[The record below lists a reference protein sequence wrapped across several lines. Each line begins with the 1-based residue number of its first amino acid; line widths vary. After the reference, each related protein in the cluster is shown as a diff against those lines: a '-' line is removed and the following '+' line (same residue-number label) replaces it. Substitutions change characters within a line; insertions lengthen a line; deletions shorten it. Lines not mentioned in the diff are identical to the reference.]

1 MTTAATDKVIG
12 IGLDPVVAQQVYRA
26 MLQAFSRP
34 GLPQPL
40 PSTDF
45 PPALLPA
52 LALADLETGVAVLED
67 DSDWRE
73 VLTVATGAPV
83 AALGQAKYVTALC
96 PITTDELL
104 SATRGTALSPE
115 SAATVICSVRSL
127 DGGTPAELAGPGVN
141 GTETIAPLGFDDAL
155 RSARNDAVADF
166 PAGIDILLVADDGAV
181 LGLSRTTRISTPHS
195 STAQEN

>member
-1 MTTAATDKVIG
+1 MTLSATDKVLG

-34 GLPQPL
+34 GLPQTF

-67 DSDWRE
+67 GSDWLK

-83 AALGQAKYVTALC
+83 AVLGEAKYITALR
-96 PITTDELL
+96 PPTADELL
-104 SATRGTALSPE
+104 SAARGTALSPE
-115 SAATVICSVRSL
+115 SASTVICSVPSL
-127 DGGTPAELAGPGVN
+127 EGGAPVELTGPGVN
-141 GTETIAPLGFDDAL
+141 GTETIAPLGFDATLRDA
-155 RSARNDAVADF
+155 RSVAVADF
-166 PAGIDILLVADDGAV
+166 PAGIDILLVADDGTV
-181 LGLSRTTRISTPHS
+181 LGLSRTTRTSTPS
-195 STAQEN
+195 SRTAQEN

>member
-1 MTTAATDKVIG
+1 M
-12 IGLDPVVAQQVYRA
+12 
-26 MLQAFSRP
+26 
-34 GLPQPL
+34 
-40 PSTDF
+40 
-45 PPALLPA
+45 LPA

-83 AALGQAKYVTALC
+83 AALGQAKYVTALR

>member
-1 MTTAATDKVIG
+1 MTIAAADQVMG
-12 IGLDPVVAQQVYRA
+12 IGLDPVVSQQVYRA
-26 MLQAFSRP
+26 VLQAFSRP
-34 GLPQPL
+34 GLPQAL

-67 DSDWRE
+67 GSDWRE

-83 AALGQAKYVTALC
+83 AALGQARYVTALR
-96 PITTDELL
+96 PITGDELL

-115 SAATVICSVRSL
+115 CASTVICSVRSL

-155 RSARNDAVADF
+155 RSARNDAVAEF
-166 PAGIDILLVADDGAV
+166 PTGIDILLVADDGAV
-181 LGLSRTTRISTPHS
+181 LGLARTTRISTPRS
-195 STAQEN
+195 TTAQEN